1 MDKIQYDAMVIFDT
15 PIQIVDDGG
24 DVISIY
30 GLLYNQDEKHK
41 DDLWTWELNRY
52 ICYLQGCERA
62 QSNGCK
68 LAPEL
73 LITKDENMIALK
85 VRFKNLIY
93 RIMKKHL
100 IRYRMVELTDP
111 IKIHFGETDD
121 NLIISQQLINRI
133 YNNEKKR

>member
-1 MDKIQYDAMVIFDT
+1 MVIFDT

>member
-1 MDKIQYDAMVIFDT
+1 MDKKQYDAMVVFDT
-15 PIQIVDDGG
+15 PVQIVDDGG
-24 DVISIY
+24 DVIFIY
-30 GLLYNQDEKHK
+30 GLLYNQAERHK

-73 LITKDENMIALK
+73 LITNDDNMIALK
-85 VRFKNLIY
+85 VIFKNLIY
-93 RIMKKHL
+93 RIMKKHM
-100 IRYRMVELTDP
+100 IRYRIVEPTEP
-111 IKIHFGETDD
+111 IKIHSGEIDD

-133 YNNEKKR
+133 YNNENER

>member
-1 MDKIQYDAMVIFDT
+1 MDKKQYDAMVIFDT